1 MLDTS
6 GDTESTRYVPDMFP
20 IKRGSAMSS
29 TAFFELLACIAALIA
44 ALFIFDQHVHRPRPY
59 KLMWTLGLLFY
70 GIAAGAAFAGS
81 ANHWTVTEYKVWYFF
96 GGILTAI
103 YLGMGSFYLLGP
115 RRIANILTGIVALL
129 SLYAA
134 IRILTYSVPADT
146 AAKLATASTTQ
157 VTNVSAFQV
166 LPGDLSLVAILM
178 NIPGALF
185 LFGGAVWSA
194 WTFVRR
200 HTPGYRVLSM
210 ALLALG
216 AVVPSITTGLQR
228 LGYSSGAAL
237 GEFLGALCLLA
248 GLLISLDVFTVF
260 RIPFTSIVLHERRQ
274 PAAQAAQTTQTT
286 QTAQS
291 H

>member
-1 MLDTS
+1 
-6 GDTESTRYVPDMFP
+6 
-20 IKRGSAMSS
+20 MSS
-29 TAFFELLACIAALIA
+29 TALFELLAALAAFVA
-44 ALFIFDQHVHRPRPY
+44 AIFIFDQHLNRPRPY
-59 KLMWTLGLLFY
+59 KLMWSLGLLFY
-70 GIAAGAAFAGS
+70 GVAAAAAFAGS
-81 ANHWTVTEYKVWYFF
+81 VGPWTVGEYKVWYYF

-115 RRIANILTGIVALL
+115 RRVAHIITGIVVAL

-134 IRILTYSVPADT
+134 IRIFTYPVDAAT
-146 AAKLATASTTQ
+146 AARLAASGTTD
-157 VTNVSAFQV
+157 VTNVGAFHV
-166 LPGDLSLVAILM
+166 LPGDVAAIAIVM

-194 WTFVRR
+194 WTFWRR

-210 ALLALG
+210 VLLALG

-228 LGYSSGAAL
+228 LGYSGGAAL

-260 RIPFTSIVLHERRQ
+260 RVPFTHIVLHERRQ
-274 PAAQAAQTTQTT
+274 VEPV
-286 QTAQS
+286 QS
-291 H
+291 R